1 LIDVNQS
8 GVAGDAGKAARRDE
22 GSPIDQNDAAMAGR
36 SDQTIKRRLRGT
48 RPAAPALRCGRRA
61 PDPCVNLPEGAPH
74 GRCRPVAGRGP
85 GPVLRCKKGGWHD
98 DCIEFDM
105 AAIRREERRA
115 QSKRDNHLQRS
126 RHAMKFPVP
135 HDVKAKIIPGTEGWE
150 RMYPYQ
156 YQFVTDDAQRNQY
169 EKDTFWF
176 YDGLHYPEPLYPF
189 DTIWD
194 EAWYLALSQFN
205 NRIFMVPPVRGVDH
219 RMINGYVYISP
230 VPVKDPDEIGKRVP
244 NFMERAGY
252 YYKNWDELEAKWK
265 VKMEATIRELE
276 QLKIPRLSDMEDIS
290 VVTDAIGESQGYH
303 LLKNYDDLINLGIK
317 CWQYHFEFLN
327 LGYAAYVFFLDFVQ
341 KLFPSI
347 PTQRVTQMISGIDV
361 LMYQPDEELKK
372 LARRAIELGVDEVV
386 TFSAEWTE
394 VEEALKKLPKGVE
407 WLKSLDLAREP
418 WFNVSTGTGWFH
430 HDRSWNDQMNVPLT
444 GIATYIGKLRKGQSI
459 ERPTEKVRAERD
471 RIVAEYRG
479 LIEKEEDR
487 KQFDELL
494 GCAKTVFPYVE
505 NHLFYVEHW
514 FHSVFWNKM
523 RDVAAIMK
531 EHGVIEDIEDVWLL
545 RRDEIKSA
553 LWDIVTAWATG
564 VTPRGTATWPKEISW
579 RKGVMQ
585 KFKEWSPP
593 PAIGVAP
600 EVIQEPFTIVLW
612 GVTNKSLADWASVQE
627 VADPDSITELKGF
640 AGSPGIVE
648 GKARVCRTVSE
659 VSMLQDGEILVAP
672 TTSPSWA
679 PAFAKIGACVT
690 DVGGVMSHAAIV
702 CREYGMPAVVGTG
715 HATKIIKTGMKLRV
729 DGSTGAITIAR

>member
-1 LIDVNQS
+1 
-8 GVAGDAGKAARRDE
+8 
-22 GSPIDQNDAAMAGR
+22 
-36 SDQTIKRRLRGT
+36 
-48 RPAAPALRCGRRA
+48 
-61 PDPCVNLPEGAPH
+61 
-74 GRCRPVAGRGP
+74 
-85 GPVLRCKKGGWHD
+85 
-98 DCIEFDM
+98 
-105 AAIRREERRA
+105 
-115 QSKRDNHLQRS
+115 
-126 RHAMKFPVP
+126 MKFPVP
-135 HDVKAKIIPGTEGWE
+135 HDVKAKTIPGTEGWE

-156 YQFVTDDAQRNQY
+156 YQFVTDDPVRNQY
-169 EKDTFWF
+169 EKEMFWF

-194 EAWYLALSQFN
+194 EAWYLALSQYN

-219 RMINGYVYISP
+219 RIINGYVYISP
-230 VPVKDPDEIGKRVP
+230 VPVKDPEEIGSRVP
-244 NFMERAGY
+244 HFMERAGH
-252 YYKNWDELEAKWK
+252 YYKNWDDLEAKWK

-276 QLKIPRLSDMEDIS
+276 KLEIPRLADMEDIS
-290 VVTDAIGESQGYH
+290 VVTGALGESKGYH

-347 PTQRVTQMISGIDV
+347 PAQRVTQMISGIDV
-361 LMYQPDEELKK
+361 IMYQPDEELKK
-372 LARRAIELGVDEVV
+372 LAHLAVELHVDEIVN
-386 TFSAEWTE
+386 SSPEWTV
-394 VEEALKKLPKGVE
+394 VEAALKNSPRGTQ
-407 WLKSLDLAREP
+407 WLTSLNLSREP

-430 HDRSWNDQMNVPLT
+430 HDRSWNDAMNIPLT
-444 GIATYIGKLRKGQSI
+444 GIQTYIQKVRRGESI
-459 ERPTEKVRAERD
+459 ERPMEKVRAERD
-471 RIVAEYRG
+471 RITAEYRG
-479 LIEKEEDR
+479 LIEKDEDR

-523 RDVAAIMK
+523 REVAAVMK
-531 EHGVIEDIEDVWLL
+531 EHGVIADVEDVWLM
-545 RRDEIKSA
+545 RRDEIKQA

-564 VTPRGTATWPKEISW
+564 VTPRGTQTWPKEVEW
-579 RKGVMQ
+579 RKGVMA
-585 KFKEWSPP
+585 KFKEWNAP
-593 PAIGVAP
+593 PAIGTAP

-612 GVTNKSLADWASVQE
+612 GVTNKSLADWAAVQE
-627 VADPDSITELKGF
+627 VKDPDSITELKGF
-640 AGSPGIVE
+640 AGSPGVIE
-648 GKARVCRTVSE
+648 GRARVCRTVGE
-659 VSMLQDGEILVAP
+659 VGQLQQGEILVAP

-715 HATKIIKTGMKLRV
+715 HATKIIKTGMLLRV

>member
-1 LIDVNQS
+1 
-8 GVAGDAGKAARRDE
+8 
-22 GSPIDQNDAAMAGR
+22 
-36 SDQTIKRRLRGT
+36 
-48 RPAAPALRCGRRA
+48 
-61 PDPCVNLPEGAPH
+61 
-74 GRCRPVAGRGP
+74 
-85 GPVLRCKKGGWHD
+85 
-98 DCIEFDM
+98 
-105 AAIRREERRA
+105 
-115 QSKRDNHLQRS
+115 
-126 RHAMKFPVP
+126 MKFPVP
-135 HDVKAKIIPGTEGWE
+135 HDVKAKTIPGTEGWE

-156 YQFVTDDAQRNQY
+156 YQFVTDDPVRNQY
-169 EKDTFWF
+169 EKETFWF

-194 EAWYLALSQFN
+194 EAWFLALSQYN

-230 VPVKDPDEIGKRVP
+230 VPVKNPEEIGSRVP
-244 NFMERAGY
+244 HFMERAGH
-252 YYKNWDELEAKWK
+252 YYKNWDALEAKWK

-276 QLKIPRLSDMEDIS
+276 AIEIPRLADMEDIS
-290 VVTDAIGESQGYH
+290 VVMDALGESKGYH

-347 PTQRVTQMISGIDV
+347 PAQRVTQMISGIDV
-361 LMYQPDEELKK
+361 IMYQPDEELKK
-372 LARRAIELGVDEVV
+372 LAKKAIELGVDNAVC
-386 TFSAEWTE
+386 FSQEWTE
-394 VEEALKKLPKGVE
+394 VEAALKKLPKGVE
-407 WLKSLDLAREP
+407 WLTSLNLSREP

-430 HDRSWNDQMNVPLT
+430 HDRSWNDAMNIPLN
-444 GIATYIGKLRKGQSI
+444 GIQTYIDKLRAGVSI

-471 RIVAEYRG
+471 RITAEYRG
-479 LIEKEEDR
+479 LIENEADR

-523 RDVAAIMK
+523 REVGAIMK
-531 EHGVIEDIEDVWLL
+531 EHGVIEDVEDVWLL
-545 RRDEIKSA
+545 RRDEVKSA

-564 VTPRGTATWPKEISW
+564 VTPRGTMTWPKEIVW

-593 PAIGVAP
+593 PAIGIAP
-600 EVIQEPFTIVLW
+600 EVIREPFTIVLW
-612 GVTNKSLADWASVQE
+612 GVTNKSLADWAAVQE
-627 VADPDSITELKGF
+627 VKDPDSITELKGF
-640 AGSPGIVE
+640 AGSPGIRE
-648 GKARVCRTVSE
+648 GKARVCRTVAE
-659 VSMLQDGEILVAP
+659 VGELQEGEILVAP

-679 PAFAKIGACVT
+679 PAFAKIGACIT

-715 HATKIIKTGMKLRV
+715 HATKIIKTGMMIRV
-729 DGSTGAITIAR
+729 DGSTGAVTIAR

>member
-1 LIDVNQS
+1 
-8 GVAGDAGKAARRDE
+8 
-22 GSPIDQNDAAMAGR
+22 
-36 SDQTIKRRLRGT
+36 
-48 RPAAPALRCGRRA
+48 
-61 PDPCVNLPEGAPH
+61 
-74 GRCRPVAGRGP
+74 
-85 GPVLRCKKGGWHD
+85 
-98 DCIEFDM
+98 
-105 AAIRREERRA
+105 
-115 QSKRDNHLQRS
+115 
-126 RHAMKFPVP
+126 MKFPVP
-135 HDVKAKIIPGTEGWE
+135 HDVKAATIPGTEGWE

-156 YQFVTDDAQRNQY
+156 YQFVTDDPVRNQY
-169 EKDTFWF
+169 EKEMFWF

-194 EAWYLALSQFN
+194 EAWFLALSQYN

-230 VPVKDPDEIGKRVP
+230 VPVKDGAEIGSRVP
-244 NFMERAGY
+244 HFMERAGH
-252 YYKNWDELEAKWK
+252 YYKNWDELEKKWK

-276 QLKIPRLSDMEDIS
+276 KMEIPRLPDMEDKS
-290 VVTDAIGESQGYH
+290 VVFDALGESKGFH
-303 LLKNYDDLINLGIK
+303 LLKTYDDLINLGIK

-347 PTQRVTQMISGIDV
+347 PAQRVTQMISGIDV
-361 LMYQPDEELKK
+361 IMYQPDEELKK
-372 LARRAIELGVDEVV
+372 LAKKAVELGVDNAVC
-386 TFSAEWTE
+386 FSQEWTD
-394 VEEALKKLPKGVE
+394 VEAALKKLPKGVE
-407 WLKSLDLAREP
+407 WLTSLNLSREP

-430 HDRSWNDQMNVPLT
+430 HDRSWNDAMNIPLN
-444 GIATYIGKLRKGQSI
+444 GIQTYIQKVKQGVNI
-459 ERPTEKVRAERD
+459 ERPMEQVRAERD
-471 RIVAEYRG
+471 RITAEYRG

-523 RDVAAIMK
+523 REVAAIMK
-531 EHGVIEDIEDVWLL
+531 EHGVLNDVEDVWLL
-545 RRDEIKSA
+545 RRDEIKQA

-564 VTPRGTATWPKEISW
+564 VTPRGTQTWPKEIEW

-585 KFKEWSPP
+585 KFKEWKAP
-593 PAIGVAP
+593 PAIGTAP

-612 GVTNKSLADWASVQE
+612 GVTNQSLADWASVAE
-627 VADPDSITELKGF
+627 VKDLASVKEFKGF
-640 AGSPGIVE
+640 AGSPGVVE
-648 GKARVCRTVSE
+648 GKARVCRTVE
-659 VSMLQDGEILVAP
+659 DIRALQEGEILVAP

-679 PAFAKIGACVT
+679 PAFAKIKACVT

-715 HATKIIKTGMKLRV
+715 HATKIIQTGMMIRV
-729 DGSTGAITIAR
+729 DGSSGAITVAR